1 MAVKCNQISRVVIAG
16 SWYSIEVGSFK
27 VVPFGFLD
35 DSGQMI
41 GDEPKELA
49 YEFYTI
55 DRDFYTGPIS
65 SIQLVKL
72 VPQ

>member
-35 DSGQMI
+35 DSGQML
-41 GDEPKELA
+41 GDEP
-49 YEFYTI
+49 
-55 DRDFYTGPIS
+55 
-65 SIQLVKL
+65 Q
-72 VPQ
+72 